1 MRFVFELAYKL
12 NISWMD
18 IIVAIHVTKLL
29 TKNLSLSA
37 YGVRYF
43 LGHYM
48 WPFKL
53 YQFFDEINQ

>member
-1 MRFVFELAYKL
+1 
-12 NISWMD
+12 MD

-29 TKNLSLSA
+29 TKNFSLSA

-43 LGHYM
+43 LGQYM

-53 YQFFDEINQ
+53 YQFAAANLLIYFINFFDEINQ